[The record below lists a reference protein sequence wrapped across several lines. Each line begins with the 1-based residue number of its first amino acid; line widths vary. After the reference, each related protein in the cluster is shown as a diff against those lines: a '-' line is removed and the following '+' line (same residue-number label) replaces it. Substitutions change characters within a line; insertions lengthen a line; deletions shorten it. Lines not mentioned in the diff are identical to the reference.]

1 VRLKFCLH
9 RALSHSRLYSG
20 RREIDPA
27 AARGAREGVLRALP
41 LRGYRQLTLAV
52 PHPFGL
58 ESSVPPARRLGDS
71 TSRDLFSGAGFDVA
85 LRTRIGSSSGAQRFQ
100 REPKA
105 GPHRRHQ
112 TQHCAPVR
120 STSSAVGRFTRRA
133 KRAPSHSAARPP
145 RGRWDGPS
153 YVRGDSRVR
162 RARAG
167 GRCPP
172 GEWRSLRLG
181 ASPPPPSC
189 ARPVDRRGTTPCAE
203 RALRR
208 GGRLRL
214 GPSPPPPS
222 LPLTALARCAAN
234 GEQGPR
240 CGTPSPSIGE
250 PARAPNVDPPR
261 ERLDFGCAGI
271 RTLARFGPV
280 KVGFQATP
288 SPSTVCSPSFNPSTC
303 DVTAG
308 WHRNQRCDC
317 AVAQFLRSSMS
328 GMVCRSSPSFGP

>member
-9 RALSHSRLYSG
+9 RALSHSRIYSG

-52 PHPFGL
+52 PHPLGL

-181 ASPPPPSC
+181 ASLPPPSC
-189 ARPVDRRGTTPCAE
+189 ARPVDRRGTTPCVE

-208 GGRLRL
+208 GVGCGSAPPHHLRPFPSPHSHAAPRTANRVQDVARLRPRL
-214 GPSPPPPS
+214 ESLRGHLTWTPPGRD
-222 LPLTALARCAAN
+222 L
-234 GEQGPR
+234 
-240 CGTPSPSIGE
+240 
-250 PARAPNVDPPR
+250 
-261 ERLDFGCAGI
+261 
-271 RTLARFGPV
+271 TLAVLAFERSLGLDLSRSASKRRPV
-280 KVGFQATP
+280 PRPYAARRSIHQR
-288 SPSTVCSPSFNPSTC
+288 
-303 DVTAG
+303 VT
-308 WHRNQRCDC
+308 
-317 AVAQFLRSSMS
+317 
-328 GMVCRSSPSFGP
+328 